1 MYRGRCIMTRK
12 AGGKKILIR
21 FAVIGSGWRSLFYV
35 RIARA
40 LPDMFELTALLC
52 RGQEKADRI
61 QKEYGIHTTTSEDEI
76 IASKPDF
83 VVSAVNKSSMSDVVR
98 YWAAKG
104 IPVLSETPA
113 GLDIDILKA
122 IRQDVENGARIQ
134 VAEQYFLYPSIKALI
149 DECKSGTIGEPV
161 SLTISAMHDYH
172 AASVIRRMLGTG
184 LEDVAI
190 TGKTFFMK
198 VTDTRTR
205 YEVLTEGRVVEKE
218 EKHLVMEYADGKTAF
233 YDFMSDQYRSPIRN
247 RYINLRGTRGEI
259 INDTVYYLDK
269 DNLAACKKLDI
280 TNPYGYAGLSEDEA
294 AITGILLGMKNYV
307 DTGKEVYPMDEALY
321 DAYIGILMCEAGKP
335 GYKQVKGSFGDIL

>member
-1 MYRGRCIMTRK
+1 MTRK

-52 RGQEKADRI
+52 RGQEKAYRI
-61 QKEYGIHTTTSEDEI
+61 QKEYGIHTTTSEDEVI
-76 IASKPDF
+76 VSKPDF

-113 GLDIDILKA
+113 GLDIDTLKA

-134 VAEQYFLYPSIKALI
+134 VAEQYFLYPSIKAVI

-172 AASVIRRMLGTG
+172 AASVIRRMLDTG

-218 EKHLVMEYADGKTAF
+218 EKHLIMEYADGKTAF

-294 AITGILLGMKNYV
+294 AITGILLGMKECV

>member
-1 MYRGRCIMTRK
+1 M
-12 AGGKKILIR
+12 IR

-35 RIARA
+35 RIAKA

-113 GLDIDILKA
+113 GLDIDTLKA

-190 TGKTFFMK
+190 TGKTFSMK

-218 EKHLVMEYADGKTAF
+218 EKHLIMEYADGKTAF

-294 AITGILLGMKNYV
+294 AITGILLGMKEYV

-321 DAYIGILMCEAGKP
+321 DAYIGILMCEAGKT
-335 GYKQVKGSFGDIL
+335 GYKQVKGSSGDIL

>member
-1 MYRGRCIMTRK
+1 M
-12 AGGKKILIR
+12 IR

-35 RIARA
+35 RIAKA

-113 GLDIDILKA
+113 GLDIDTLKA
-122 IRQDVENGARIQ
+122 IRQDVEKGARIQ
-134 VAEQYFLYPSIKALI
+134 VAEQYFLYPSIKAII

-190 TGKTFFMK
+190 TGKTFSMK

-218 EKHLVMEYADGKTAF
+218 EKHLIMEYADGKTAF

-294 AITGILLGMKNYV
+294 AITGILLGMKEYV

-335 GYKQVKGSFGDIL
+335 GYKQVKGSFGDI

>member
-1 MYRGRCIMTRK
+1 M
-12 AGGKKILIR
+12 IR

-35 RIARA
+35 RIAKA

-113 GLDIDILKA
+113 GLDIDKLKA
-122 IRQDVENGARIQ
+122 IRQDVEKGARIQ
-134 VAEQYFLYPSIKALI
+134 VAEQYFLYPSIKAVI

-172 AASVIRRMLGTG
+172 AASVIRRMLDTG
-184 LEDVAI
+184 LEDVTI
-190 TGKTFFMK
+190 TGKTFSMK

-218 EKHLVMEYADGKTAF
+218 EKHLIMEYADGKTAF

-294 AITGILLGMKNYV
+294 AITGILLGMKKYV

-335 GYKQVKGSFGDIL
+335 GYKQVKGSFGDI

>member
-1 MYRGRCIMTRK
+1 M
-12 AGGKKILIR
+12 IR

-61 QKEYGIHTTTSEDEI
+61 QKDYGIHTTTSEDEI

-113 GLDIDILKA
+113 GLDIDTLKA

-134 VAEQYFLYPSIKALI
+134 VAEQYFLYPSIKAVI

-172 AASVIRRMLGTG
+172 AASVIRRMLDTG
-184 LEDVAI
+184 LEDVTV
-190 TGKTFFMK
+190 TGKTFSMK

-218 EKHLVMEYADGKTAF
+218 EKHLIMEYADGKTAF

-280 TNPYGYAGLSEDEA
+280 KNPYGYAGLSEDEA
-294 AITGILLGMKNYV
+294 AITEILLGMKEYV
-307 DTGKEVYPMDEALY
+307 DKGKEVYPMDEALY
-321 DAYIGILMCEAGKP
+321 DAYMGILMCEAGKP
-335 GYKQVKGSFGDIL
+335 GYKQVKGSFGDI

>member
-1 MYRGRCIMTRK
+1 M
-12 AGGKKILIR
+12 IR

-61 QKEYGIHTTTSEDEI
+61 QKEYGIHTTTSEDEVI
-76 IASKPDF
+76 VSKPDF

-113 GLDIDILKA
+113 GLDIDTLKA

-134 VAEQYFLYPSIKALI
+134 VAEQYFLYPSIKAVI

-172 AASVIRRMLGTG
+172 AASVIRRMLDTG
-184 LEDVAI
+184 LEDVTV
-190 TGKTFFMK
+190 TGKTFSMK

-218 EKHLVMEYADGKTAF
+218 EKHLIMEYADGKTAF

-294 AITGILLGMKNYV
+294 AITGILLGMKEYV
-307 DTGKEVYPMDEALY
+307 DKGKEVYPMNEALY
-321 DAYIGILMCEAGKP
+321 DAYMGILMCEAGKP
-335 GYKQVKGSFGDIL
+335 GYKQVKGSFGDI

>member
-1 MYRGRCIMTRK
+1 M
-12 AGGKKILIR
+12 IR

-35 RIARA
+35 RIAKA
-40 LPDMFELTALLC
+40 LPDIFELTALLC

-61 QKEYGIHTTTSEDEI
+61 HKEYGIHTTTSEDEI

-113 GLDIDILKA
+113 GLDIDTLKA

-134 VAEQYFLYPSIKALI
+134 VAEQYFLYPSIKAVI

-172 AASVIRRMLGTG
+172 AASVIRRMLDTG
-184 LEDVAI
+184 LEDVTV
-190 TGKTFFMK
+190 TGKTFSMK

-218 EKHLVMEYADGKTAF
+218 EKHLIMEYADGKTAF

-294 AITGILLGMKNYV
+294 AITEILLGMKEYV
-307 DTGKEVYPMDEALY
+307 DKGKEVYPMDEALY
-321 DAYIGILMCEAGKP
+321 DAYMGILMCEAGKP
-335 GYKQVKGSFGDIL
+335 GYKQVKGSFGDI

>member
-1 MYRGRCIMTRK
+1 M
-12 AGGKKILIR
+12 IR

-35 RIARA
+35 RIAKA

-61 QKEYGIHTTTSEDEI
+61 QKEYGIHTTTSENEI

-113 GLDIDILKA
+113 GLDIDTLKA

-134 VAEQYFLYPSIKALI
+134 VAEQYFLYPSIKAII

-190 TGKTFFMK
+190 TGKTFSMK

-218 EKHLVMEYADGKTAF
+218 EKHLIMEYADRKTAF

-294 AITGILLGMKNYV
+294 AITGILLGMKEYV

-335 GYKQVKGSFGDIL
+335 GYKQVKGSFGDI

>member
-1 MYRGRCIMTRK
+1 M
-12 AGGKKILIR
+12 IR

-35 RIARA
+35 RIAKA

-61 QKEYGIHTTTSEDEI
+61 QREYGIHTTTSEDEI

-113 GLDIDILKA
+113 GLDIDTLKA

-134 VAEQYFLYPSIKALI
+134 VAEQYFLYPSIKAVI

-172 AASVIRRMLGTG
+172 AASVIRRMLDTG
-184 LEDVAI
+184 LEDVTV
-190 TGKTFFMK
+190 TGKTFSMK

-218 EKHLVMEYADGKTAF
+218 EKHLIMEYADGKTAF

-294 AITGILLGMKNYV
+294 AITGILLGMKEYV
-307 DTGKEVYPMDEALY
+307 DKGKEVYPMNEALY
-321 DAYIGILMCEAGKP
+321 DAYMGILMCEAGKP
-335 GYKQVKGSFGDIL
+335 GYKQVKGSFGDI

>member
-1 MYRGRCIMTRK
+1 M
-12 AGGKKILIR
+12 IR

-35 RIARA
+35 RIAKA

-113 GLDIDILKA
+113 GLDIDTLKA

-134 VAEQYFLYPSIKALI
+134 VAEQYFLYPSIKAII

-190 TGKTFFMK
+190 TGKTFSMK

-218 EKHLVMEYADGKTAF
+218 EKHLIMEYADGKTAF

-294 AITGILLGMKNYV
+294 AITGILLGMKEYV

-321 DAYIGILMCEAGKP
+321 DAYIGILMCEAGKT
-335 GYKQVKGSFGDIL
+335 GYKQVKGSSGDI

>member
-1 MYRGRCIMTRK
+1 MTRK

-61 QKEYGIHTTTSEDEI
+61 QNEYGIHTTTSEDEI

-113 GLDIDILKA
+113 GLDIDTLKA

-134 VAEQYFLYPSIKALI
+134 VAEQYFLYPSIKAVI

-172 AASVIRRMLGTG
+172 AASVIRRMLDTG
-184 LEDVAI
+184 LEDVTV
-190 TGKTFFMK
+190 TGKTFSMK

-218 EKHLVMEYADGKTAF
+218 EKHLIMEYADGKTAF

-294 AITGILLGMKNYV
+294 AITGILLGMKEYV
-307 DTGKEVYPMDEALY
+307 DTVKEVYPMDEALY
-321 DAYIGILMCEAGKP
+321 DAYIGILMCEAGKT
-335 GYKQVKGSFGDIL
+335 GYKQVKGSSGDI

>member
-1 MYRGRCIMTRK
+1 M
-12 AGGKKILIR
+12 IR

-52 RGQEKADRI
+52 RGQEKAYRI
-61 QKEYGIHTTTSEDEI
+61 QKEYGIHTTTSEDEVI
-76 IASKPDF
+76 VSKPDF

-98 YWAAKG
+98 YWVAKG

-113 GLDIDILKA
+113 GLDIDTLKA

-134 VAEQYFLYPSIKALI
+134 VAEQYFLYPSIKAVI

-172 AASVIRRMLGTG
+172 AASVIRRMLDTG
-184 LEDVAI
+184 LEDVTV
-190 TGKTFFMK
+190 TGKTFSMK

-218 EKHLVMEYADGKTAF
+218 EKHLIMEYADGKTAF

-269 DNLAACKKLDI
+269 DNLATCKKLDI
-280 TNPYGYAGLSEDEA
+280 KNPYGYAGLSEDEA
-294 AITGILLGMKNYV
+294 AITEILLGMKEYV
-307 DTGKEVYPMDEALY
+307 DKGKEVYPMDEALY
-321 DAYIGILMCEAGKP
+321 DAYMGILMCEAGKP
-335 GYKQVKGSFGDIL
+335 GYKQVKGSFGDI

>member
-1 MYRGRCIMTRK
+1 M
-12 AGGKKILIR
+12 IR

-35 RIARA
+35 RIAKA

-113 GLDIDILKA
+113 GLDIDTLKA
-122 IRQDVENGARIQ
+122 IRQDVEKGARIQ
-134 VAEQYFLYPSIKALI
+134 VAEQYFLYPSIKAII

-172 AASVIRRMLGTG
+172 AASVIRRMLDTG
-184 LEDVAI
+184 LEDVTV
-190 TGKTFFMK
+190 TGKTFSMK

-218 EKHLVMEYADGKTAF
+218 EKHLIMEYADGKTAF

-280 TNPYGYAGLSEDEA
+280 KNPYGYAGLSEDEA
-294 AITGILLGMKNYV
+294 AITGILLGMKEYV
-307 DTGKEVYPMDEALY
+307 DKGKEVYPMNEALY
-321 DAYIGILMCEAGKP
+321 DAYMGILMCEAGKP
-335 GYKQVKGSFGDIL
+335 GYKQVKGSFGDI

>member
-1 MYRGRCIMTRK
+1 M
-12 AGGKKILIR
+12 IR

-113 GLDIDILKA
+113 GLDIDTLKA

-190 TGKTFFMK
+190 TGKTFSMK

-218 EKHLVMEYADGKTAF
+218 EKHLIMEYADGKTAF

-294 AITGILLGMKNYV
+294 AITGILLGMKEYV
-307 DTGKEVYPMDEALY
+307 DKGKEVYPMDEALY
-321 DAYIGILMCEAGKP
+321 DAYMGILMCEAGKP
-335 GYKQVKGSFGDIL
+335 GYKQVKGSFGDI

>member
-1 MYRGRCIMTRK
+1 
-12 AGGKKILIR
+12 
-21 FAVIGSGWRSLFYV
+21 
-35 RIARA
+35 
-40 LPDMFELTALLC
+40 
-52 RGQEKADRI
+52 
-61 QKEYGIHTTTSEDEI
+61 
-76 IASKPDF
+76 
-83 VVSAVNKSSMSDVVR
+83 MSDVVR

-113 GLDIDILKA
+113 GLDIDTLKA
-122 IRQDVENGARIQ
+122 IRQDVEKGARIQ
-134 VAEQYFLYPSIKALI
+134 VAEQYFLYPSIKAII

-161 SLTISAMHDYH
+161 SLTISVMHDYH

-190 TGKTFFMK
+190 TGKTFSMK

-218 EKHLVMEYADGKTAF
+218 EKHLIMEYADGKTAF

-294 AITGILLGMKNYV
+294 AITGILLGMKEYV

-321 DAYIGILMCEAGKP
+321 DAYMGILMCEAGKP
-335 GYKQVKGSFGDIL
+335 GYKQVKGSFGDI

>member
-1 MYRGRCIMTRK
+1 M
-12 AGGKKILIR
+12 IR

-113 GLDIDILKA
+113 GLDIDTLKA

-134 VAEQYFLYPSIKALI
+134 VAEQYFLYPSIKAVI

-172 AASVIRRMLGTG
+172 AASVIRRMLDTG
-184 LEDVAI
+184 LEDVTV
-190 TGKTFFMK
+190 TGKTFSMK

-218 EKHLVMEYADGKTAF
+218 EKHLIMEYADGKTAF

-321 DAYIGILMCEAGKP
+321 DAYMGILMCEAGKP
-335 GYKQVKGSFGDIL
+335 GYKQVKGSSGDIL

>member
-1 MYRGRCIMTRK
+1 M
-12 AGGKKILIR
+12 IR

-52 RGQEKADRI
+52 RGQDKADRI
-61 QKEYGIHTTTSEDEI
+61 QKEYGIHTTTSEDEVI
-76 IASKPDF
+76 VSKPDF

-113 GLDIDILKA
+113 GLDIDTLKA

-134 VAEQYFLYPSIKALI
+134 VAEQYFLYPSIKAVI

-190 TGKTFFMK
+190 TGKTFSMK

-218 EKHLVMEYADGKTAF
+218 EKHLIMEYASGKTAF

-280 TNPYGYAGLSEDEA
+280 KNPYGYAGLSEDEA
-294 AITGILLGMKNYV
+294 AITGILLGMKEYV
-307 DTGKEVYPMDEALY
+307 DKGKEVYPMDEALY
-321 DAYIGILMCEAGKP
+321 DAYMGILMCEAGKP
-335 GYKQVKGSFGDIL
+335 GYKQVKGSFGDI

>member
-1 MYRGRCIMTRK
+1 M
-12 AGGKKILIR
+12 IR
-21 FAVIGSGWRSLFYV
+21 FPVIGSGWRSLFYV

-61 QKEYGIHTTTSEDEI
+61 QKEYGIHTTTSEDEVI
-76 IASKPDF
+76 VSKPDF

-113 GLDIDILKA
+113 GLDIDTLKA

-134 VAEQYFLYPSIKALI
+134 VAEQYFLYPSIKAVI

-172 AASVIRRMLGTG
+172 AASVIRRMLDTG
-184 LEDVAI
+184 LEDVTV
-190 TGKTFFMK
+190 TGKTFSMK

-218 EKHLVMEYADGKTAF
+218 EKHLIMEYADGKTAF

-294 AITGILLGMKNYV
+294 AITGILLGMKEYV
-307 DTGKEVYPMDEALY
+307 DKGKEVYPMNEALY
-321 DAYIGILMCEAGKP
+321 DAYMGILMCEAGKP
-335 GYKQVKGSFGDIL
+335 GYKQVKGSFGDI

>member
-1 MYRGRCIMTRK
+1 M
-12 AGGKKILIR
+12 IR

-61 QKEYGIHTTTSEDEI
+61 QKEYGIHTTTSEDEVI
-76 IASKPDF
+76 VSKPDF

-113 GLDIDILKA
+113 GLDIDTLKA

-172 AASVIRRMLGTG
+172 AASVIRRMLDTG
-184 LEDVAI
+184 LEDVTV
-190 TGKTFFMK
+190 TGKTFSMK

-218 EKHLVMEYADGKTAF
+218 EKHLIMEYADGKTAF

-294 AITGILLGMKNYV
+294 AITGILLGMKEYV
-307 DTGKEVYPMDEALY
+307 DKGKEVYPMNEALY
-321 DAYIGILMCEAGKP
+321 DAYMGILMCEAGKP
-335 GYKQVKGSFGDIL
+335 GYKQVKGSFGDI

>member
-1 MYRGRCIMTRK
+1 M
-12 AGGKKILIR
+12 IR

-40 LPDMFELTALLC
+40 LPDMFELTALLF

-61 QKEYGIHTTTSEDEI
+61 QKEYGIHTTTSEDEVI
-76 IASKPDF
+76 VSKPDF

-113 GLDIDILKA
+113 GLDIDTLKA

-134 VAEQYFLYPSIKALI
+134 VAEQYFLYPSIKAVI

-172 AASVIRRMLGTG
+172 AASVIRRMLDTG
-184 LEDVAI
+184 LEDVTV
-190 TGKTFFMK
+190 TGKTFSMK

-218 EKHLVMEYADGKTAF
+218 EKHLIMEYADGKTAF

-269 DNLAACKKLDI
+269 DNLATCKKLDI
-280 TNPYGYAGLSEDEA
+280 KNPYGYAGLSEDEA
-294 AITGILLGMKNYV
+294 AITGILLGMKEYV
-307 DTGKEVYPMDEALY
+307 DKGKEVYPMNEALY
-321 DAYIGILMCEAGKP
+321 DAYMGILMCEAGKP
-335 GYKQVKGSFGDIL
+335 GYKQVKGSFGDI

>member
-1 MYRGRCIMTRK
+1 M
-12 AGGKKILIR
+12 IR

-35 RIARA
+35 RIAKA

-113 GLDIDILKA
+113 GLDIDTLKA

-134 VAEQYFLYPSIKALI
+134 VAEQYFLYPSIKVII

-190 TGKTFFMK
+190 TGKTFSMK

-218 EKHLVMEYADGKTAF
+218 EKHLIMEYADGKTAF

-294 AITGILLGMKNYV
+294 AITGILLGMKEYV
-307 DTGKEVYPMDEALY
+307 DTVKEVYPMDEALY

-335 GYKQVKGSFGDIL
+335 GYKQVKGTFGDI

>member
-1 MYRGRCIMTRK
+1 M
-12 AGGKKILIR
+12 IR

-61 QKEYGIHTTTSEDEI
+61 QKDYGIHTTTSEDEI

-113 GLDIDILKA
+113 GLDIDTLKA

-134 VAEQYFLYPSIKALI
+134 VAEQYFLYPSIKAVI

-172 AASVIRRMLGTG
+172 AASVIRRMLDTG
-184 LEDVAI
+184 LEDVTV
-190 TGKTFFMK
+190 TGKTFSMK

-218 EKHLVMEYADGKTAF
+218 EKHLIMEYADGKTAF

-294 AITGILLGMKNYV
+294 AITEILLGMKEYV
-307 DTGKEVYPMDEALY
+307 DKGKEVYPMDEALY
-321 DAYIGILMCEAGKP
+321 DAYMGILMCEAGKP
-335 GYKQVKGSFGDIL
+335 GYKQVKGSFGDI

>member
-1 MYRGRCIMTRK
+1 M
-12 AGGKKILIR
+12 IR

-61 QKEYGIHTTTSEDEI
+61 QKEYGIHTTTSEDEVI
-76 IASKPDF
+76 VSKPDF

-113 GLDIDILKA
+113 GLDIDTLKA

-134 VAEQYFLYPSIKALI
+134 VAEQYFLYPSIKAVI

-172 AASVIRRMLGTG
+172 AASVIRRMLDTG
-184 LEDVAI
+184 LEDVTV
-190 TGKTFFMK
+190 TGKTFSMK

-218 EKHLVMEYADGKTAF
+218 EKHLIMEYADGKTAF

-269 DNLAACKKLDI
+269 DNLATCKKLDI
-280 TNPYGYAGLSEDEA
+280 KNPYGYAGLSEDEA
-294 AITGILLGMKNYV
+294 AITGILLGMKEYV
-307 DTGKEVYPMDEALY
+307 DKGKEVYPMNEALY
-321 DAYIGILMCEAGKP
+321 DAYMGILMCEAGKP
-335 GYKQVKGSFGDIL
+335 GYKQVKGSFGDI

>member
-1 MYRGRCIMTRK
+1 M
-12 AGGKKILIR
+12 IR

-35 RIARA
+35 RIAKA

-113 GLDIDILKA
+113 GLDIDTLKA

-134 VAEQYFLYPSIKALI
+134 VAEQYFLYPSIQAVI
-149 DECKSGTIGEPV
+149 DECKSGTVGEPV

-190 TGKTFFMK
+190 TGKTFSMK

-218 EKHLVMEYADGKTAF
+218 EKHLIMEYADGKTAF

>member
-1 MYRGRCIMTRK
+1 M
-12 AGGKKILIR
+12 IR

-113 GLDIDILKA
+113 GLDIDTLKA

-134 VAEQYFLYPSIKALI
+134 VAEQYFLYPSIKAVI

-172 AASVIRRMLGTG
+172 AASVIRRMLDTG
-184 LEDVAI
+184 LEDVTV
-190 TGKTFFMK
+190 TGKTFSMK

-218 EKHLVMEYADGKTAF
+218 EKHLIMEYADGKTAF

-269 DNLAACKKLDI
+269 DNLATCKKLDI
-280 TNPYGYAGLSEDEA
+280 KNPYGYAGLSEDEA
-294 AITGILLGMKNYV
+294 AITGILLGMKEYV
-307 DTGKEVYPMDEALY
+307 DKGKEVYPMNEALY
-321 DAYIGILMCEAGKP
+321 DAYMGILMCEAGKP
-335 GYKQVKGSFGDIL
+335 GYKQVKGSFGDI

>member
-1 MYRGRCIMTRK
+1 M
-12 AGGKKILIR
+12 IR

-35 RIARA
+35 RIAKA

-113 GLDIDILKA
+113 GLDIDTLKA
-122 IRQDVENGARIQ
+122 IRQDVEKGARIQ
-134 VAEQYFLYPSIKALI
+134 VAEQYFLYPSIKAII

-161 SLTISAMHDYH
+161 SLTISVMHDYH

-190 TGKTFFMK
+190 TGKTFSMK

-218 EKHLVMEYADGKTAF
+218 EKHLIMEYADGKTAF

-269 DNLAACKKLDI
+269 DYLAACKKLDI

-294 AITGILLGMKNYV
+294 AITVILRGMKEYV
-307 DTGKEVYPMDEALY
+307 DKGKEVYPMNEALY
-321 DAYIGILMCEAGKP
+321 DAYMGILMCEAGKP
-335 GYKQVKGSFGDIL
+335 GYKQVKGSFGDI

>member
-1 MYRGRCIMTRK
+1 M
-12 AGGKKILIR
+12 IR

-61 QKEYGIHTTTSEDEI
+61 QKEYGIHTTTSEDEVI
-76 IASKPDF
+76 VSKPDF

-113 GLDIDILKA
+113 GLDIDTLKA

-134 VAEQYFLYPSIKALI
+134 VAEQYFLYPSIKAVI

-172 AASVIRRMLGTG
+172 AASVIRRMLDTG
-184 LEDVAI
+184 LEDVTV
-190 TGKTFFMK
+190 TGKTFSMK

-218 EKHLVMEYADGKTAF
+218 EKHLIMEYADGKTAF

-280 TNPYGYAGLSEDEA
+280 KNPYGYAGLSEDEA
-294 AITGILLGMKNYV
+294 AITGILLGMKEYV
-307 DTGKEVYPMDEALY
+307 DKGKEVYPMNEALY
-321 DAYIGILMCEAGKP
+321 DAYMGILMCEAGKP
-335 GYKQVKGSFGDIL
+335 GYKQVKGSFGDI

>member
-1 MYRGRCIMTRK
+1 MTRK

-113 GLDIDILKA
+113 GLDIDTLKA

-190 TGKTFFMK
+190 AGKTFSMK

-218 EKHLVMEYADGKTAF
+218 EKHLIMEYADGKTAF

-294 AITGILLGMKNYV
+294 AITGILLGMKEYV

-321 DAYIGILMCEAGKP
+321 DAYMGILMCEAGKP
-335 GYKQVKGSFGDIL
+335 GYKQVKGSSGDIL

>member
-1 MYRGRCIMTRK
+1 M
-12 AGGKKILIR
+12 IR

-61 QKEYGIHTTTSEDEI
+61 QKEYGIHTTTSEDEVI
-76 IASKPDF
+76 VSKPDF

-113 GLDIDILKA
+113 GLDIDTLKA

-134 VAEQYFLYPSIKALI
+134 VAEQYFLYPSIKAVI

-172 AASVIRRMLGTG
+172 AASVIRRMLDTG
-184 LEDVAI
+184 LEDVTV
-190 TGKTFFMK
+190 TGKTFSMK

-218 EKHLVMEYADGKTAF
+218 EKHLIMEYADGKTAF

-294 AITGILLGMKNYV
+294 AITGILLGMKEYV
-307 DTGKEVYPMDEALY
+307 DKGKEVYPMDEALY
-321 DAYIGILMCEAGKP
+321 DAYMGILMCEAGKP
-335 GYKQVKGSFGDIL
+335 GYKQVKGSFGDI

>member
-1 MYRGRCIMTRK
+1 M
-12 AGGKKILIR
+12 IR

-35 RIARA
+35 RIAKA

-76 IASKPDF
+76 IALKPDF

-113 GLDIDILKA
+113 GLDIDTLKA

-134 VAEQYFLYPSIKALI
+134 VAEQYFLYPSIKAII

-172 AASVIRRMLGTG
+172 AASVIRRMLDTG
-184 LEDVAI
+184 LEDVTI
-190 TGKTFFMK
+190 TGKTFSMK

-218 EKHLVMEYADGKTAF
+218 EKHLIMEYADGKTAF

-294 AITGILLGMKNYV
+294 AMTGILLGMKKYV

-335 GYKQVKGSFGDIL
+335 GYKQVKGSFGDI

>member
-1 MYRGRCIMTRK
+1 MTRK

-113 GLDIDILKA
+113 GLDIDTLKA

-218 EKHLVMEYADGKTAF
+218 EKHLIMEYADGKTAF

-294 AITGILLGMKNYV
+294 AITGILLGMKEYV

-321 DAYIGILMCEAGKP
+321 DAYMGILMCEAGKP
-335 GYKQVKGSFGDIL
+335 GYKQVKGSFGDI

>member
-1 MYRGRCIMTRK
+1 M
-12 AGGKKILIR
+12 IR

-52 RGQEKADRI
+52 RGQEKAYRI
-61 QKEYGIHTTTSEDEI
+61 QKEYGIHTTTSEDEVI
-76 IASKPDF
+76 VSKPDF

-98 YWAAKG
+98 YWVAKG

-113 GLDIDILKA
+113 GLDIDTLKA

-134 VAEQYFLYPSIKALI
+134 VAEQYFLYPSIKAVI

-172 AASVIRRMLGTG
+172 AASVIRRMLDTG
-184 LEDVAI
+184 LEDVTV
-190 TGKTFFMK
+190 TGKTFSMK

-218 EKHLVMEYADGKTAF
+218 EKHLIMEYADGKTAF

-294 AITGILLGMKNYV
+294 AITGILLGMKEDV
-307 DTGKEVYPMDEALY
+307 DKGKEVYPMNEALY
-321 DAYIGILMCEAGKP
+321 DAYMGILMCEAGKP
-335 GYKQVKGSFGDIL
+335 GYKQVKGSFGDI

>member
-1 MYRGRCIMTRK
+1 M
-12 AGGKKILIR
+12 IR

-35 RIARA
+35 RIAKA

-113 GLDIDILKA
+113 GLDIDTLKA

-134 VAEQYFLYPSIKALI
+134 VAEQYFLYPSIKAVI

-190 TGKTFFMK
+190 TGKTFSMK

-218 EKHLVMEYADGKTAF
+218 EKHLIMEYADGKTAF

-294 AITGILLGMKNYV
+294 AITGILLGMKEYV

-321 DAYIGILMCEAGKP
+321 DAYIGILMCEAGKT
-335 GYKQVKGSFGDIL
+335 GYKQVKGSSGDI

>member
-1 MYRGRCIMTRK
+1 M
-12 AGGKKILIR
+12 IR

-61 QKEYGIHTTTSEDEI
+61 QKEYGIHTTTSEDEVI
-76 IASKPDF
+76 VSKPDF

-113 GLDIDILKA
+113 GLDIDTLKA

-172 AASVIRRMLGTG
+172 AASVIRRMLDTG

-218 EKHLVMEYADGKTAF
+218 EKHLIMEYADGKTAF

-280 TNPYGYAGLSEDEA
+280 TNPHGYAGLSEDEA
-294 AITGILLGMKNYV
+294 AITGILLGMKEYV
-307 DTGKEVYPMDEALY
+307 DKGKEVYPMNEALY
-321 DAYIGILMCEAGKP
+321 DAYMGILMCEAGKP
-335 GYKQVKGSFGDIL
+335 GYKQVKGSFGDI

>member
-1 MYRGRCIMTRK
+1 M
-12 AGGKKILIR
+12 IR

-61 QKEYGIHTTTSEDEI
+61 QKEYGIHTTTSEDEVI
-76 IASKPDF
+76 VSKPDF

-113 GLDIDILKA
+113 GLDIDTLKA

-134 VAEQYFLYPSIKALI
+134 VAEQYFLYPSIKAVI

-172 AASVIRRMLGTG
+172 AASVIRRMLDTG
-184 LEDVAI
+184 LEDVTV
-190 TGKTFFMK
+190 TGKTFSMK

-218 EKHLVMEYADGKTAF
+218 EKHLIMEYADGKTAF

-280 TNPYGYAGLSEDEA
+280 KNPYGYAGLSEDEA
-294 AITGILLGMKNYV
+294 AITGILLGMKEYV
-307 DTGKEVYPMDEALY
+307 DKGKEVYPMDEALY
-321 DAYIGILMCEAGKP
+321 DAYMGILMCEAGKP
-335 GYKQVKGSFGDIL
+335 GYKQVKGSFGDI

>member
-1 MYRGRCIMTRK
+1 M
-12 AGGKKILIR
+12 IR

-61 QKEYGIHTTTSEDEI
+61 QKEYGIHTTTSEDEVI
-76 IASKPDF
+76 VSKPDF

-113 GLDIDILKA
+113 GLDIDTLKA

-134 VAEQYFLYPSIKALI
+134 VAEQYFLYPSIKAII

-172 AASVIRRMLGTG
+172 AASVIRRMLDTG

-218 EKHLVMEYADGKTAF
+218 EKHLIMEYADGKTAF

-280 TNPYGYAGLSEDEA
+280 KNPYGYAGLSEDEA
-294 AITGILLGMKNYV
+294 AITGILLGMKEYV
-307 DTGKEVYPMDEALY
+307 DKGKEVYPMNEALY
-321 DAYIGILMCEAGKP
+321 DAYMGILMCEAGKP
-335 GYKQVKGSFGDIL
+335 GYKQVKGSFGDI

>member
-1 MYRGRCIMTRK
+1 M
-12 AGGKKILIR
+12 IR

-61 QKEYGIHTTTSEDEI
+61 QKEYGIHTTTSEDEVI
-76 IASKPDF
+76 VSKPDF

-113 GLDIDILKA
+113 GLDIDTLKA

-172 AASVIRRMLGTG
+172 AASVIRRMLDTG
-184 LEDVAI
+184 LEDVTV
-190 TGKTFFMK
+190 TGKTFSMK

-218 EKHLVMEYADGKTAF
+218 EKHLIMEYADGKTAF

-280 TNPYGYAGLSEDEA
+280 KNPYGYAGLSEDEA
-294 AITGILLGMKNYV
+294 AITGILLGMKEYV
-307 DTGKEVYPMDEALY
+307 DKGKEVYPMNEALY
-321 DAYIGILMCEAGKP
+321 DAYMGILMCEAGKP
-335 GYKQVKGSFGDIL
+335 GYKQVKGSFGDI

>member
-1 MYRGRCIMTRK
+1 M
-12 AGGKKILIR
+12 IR

-61 QKEYGIHTTTSEDEI
+61 QKEYGIHTTTSEDEVI
-76 IASKPDF
+76 VSKPDF

-113 GLDIDILKA
+113 GLDIDTLKA

-134 VAEQYFLYPSIKALI
+134 VAEQYFLYPSIKAAI
-149 DECKSGTIGEPV
+149 DECKSGTIGAPV

-172 AASVIRRMLGTG
+172 AASVIRRMLDIG
-184 LEDVAI
+184 LEDVTV
-190 TGKTFFMK
+190 TGKTFSMK

-218 EKHLVMEYADGKTAF
+218 EKHLIMEYADGKTAF

-280 TNPYGYAGLSEDEA
+280 KNPYGYAGLSEDEA
-294 AITGILLGMKNYV
+294 AITGILLGMKEYV
-307 DTGKEVYPMDEALY
+307 DKGKEVYPMNEALY
-321 DAYIGILMCEAGKP
+321 DAYMGILMCEAGKP
-335 GYKQVKGSFGDIL
+335 GYKQVKGSFGDI